1 MLKKVDLM
9 QKRAD
14 FFMLDLISI
23 RHGRIRSDFARL
35 GPRGHSPLGP
45 SRRARPLGRPHGRAP
60 LSGVSTV
67 CRSGSALRGRIPET
81 VAGPDRPAIG
91 RLQVPAPRPL
101 DRLAPAAAVPPL
113 AADCQ
118 QHPNATAV
126 SAARGSQPGLLCH
139 GRQSA
144 AFERRLAGGLRPSAG
159 VGRDLRGPEALR
171 RHALIGPETGGRS
184 GAPEAFPAATAATPS
199 STATSRRWRVYPL
212 RSGARQRLR
221 DPQPSPSWEPERP
234 SPVRPPAA
242 GPALVAAGVP
252 GHPGSP
258 SSPGPQVPVA
268 HSAGPLGVGSA
279 VRLPGSRCHLAFC
292 RRAEPGGTAQPRR
305 LAKSQDRSLRPSLS
319 GHPASSDDRHRPQAV
334 SIGPSA
340 LGGAPATCPHRS
352 GGRRQTSAGRQSSR
366 RRPLPARGKSRH
378 GIRPGLHPGG
388 LRCSSVT
395 YSRYAPSERLV
406 RRAQPRSRC
415 SRDFHHGLLRNRVSG
430 SPRQRDAHRQPPL
443 HRRGGRDCGRPGP
456 AGGGRRP
463 RRGDHSGRLAHH
475 PQHPPRPPA
484 SPGAPTICSRSR
496 ATRPKPTKPWRPST
510 GTGTPLPA
518 SPKTPSRPMAA
529 SKIAGSRS

>member
-1 MLKKVDLM
+1 MEES
-9 QKRAD
+9 
-14 FFMLDLISI
+14 DLILPAS
-23 RHGRIRSDFARL
+23 AREVTL
-35 GPRGHSPLGP
+35 RL
-45 SRRARPLGRPHGRAP
+45 ARPDERVRWDALMDERHYLGFRQFAGRGLRYVAEYQKQWLALIGRQSGAFKCRPRDRWIGWRPQQQFPRLRLIANNTRMLLLCPPRAVHNLASCVMAANLRHLSADWQEAYGHPLELAETFVDPKRFAGTLSSGRKLEGGRAHPRLFPQQRP
-60 LSGVSTV
+60 LH
-67 CRSGSALRGRIPET
+67 
-81 VAGPDRPAIG
+81 
-91 RLQVPAPRPL
+91 PAPRPHQ
-101 DRLAPAAAVPPL
+101 DDGASIPCAPERGNGCAIPSRAPP
-113 AADCQ
+113 
-118 QHPNATAV
+118 
-126 SAARGSQPGLLCH
+126 GS
-139 GRQSA
+139 
-144 AFERRLAGGLRPSAG
+144 
-159 VGRDLRGPEALR
+159 
-171 RHALIGPETGGRS
+171 RS
-184 GAPEAFPAATAATPS
+184 G
-199 STATSRRWRVYPL
+199 RRRC
-212 RSGARQRLR
+212 A
-221 DPQPSPSWEPERP
+221 PQPQ
-234 SPVRPPAA
+234 AH
-242 GPALVAAGVP
+242 ALVAAGVP

-456 AGGGRRP
+456 AGGGRCP